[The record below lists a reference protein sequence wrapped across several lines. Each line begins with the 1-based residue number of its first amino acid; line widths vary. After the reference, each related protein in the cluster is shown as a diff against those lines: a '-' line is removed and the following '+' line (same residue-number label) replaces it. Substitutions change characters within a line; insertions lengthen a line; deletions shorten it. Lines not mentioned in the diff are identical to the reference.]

1 MKGAFNLAL
10 EKTGYAGANFG
21 TTKVN
26 VGTDAN
32 GYIAAT
38 GKTVTGSK
46 SFSINR
52 VNAENSLQDN
62 QDVLNFFIGLATGT
76 TDSLSNTMQVKWG
89 VNG

>member
-1 MKGAFNLAL
+1 MAL
-10 EKTGYAGANFG
+10 EKTGYTAAVLG

-26 VGTDAN
+26 VGTDEN

-38 GKTVTGSK
+38 GTTIAGQK
-46 SFSINR
+46 SFSINK

-89 VNG
+89 VE

>member
-1 MKGAFNLAL
+1 MAL
-10 EKTGYAGANFG
+10 EKEGYSGAIIG

-26 VGTDAN
+26 VATDAN
-32 GYIAAT
+32 GYIAAE
-38 GKTVTGSK
+38 GVQVAGVK

-89 VNG
+89 VSS

>member
-1 MKGAFNLAL
+1 MVILAL
-10 EKTGYAGANFG
+10 EKTGYSAAVLG

-32 GYIAAT
+32 GYIAAE
-38 GKTVTGSK
+38 GVTVTGKK
-46 SFSINR
+46 SFSINK

-76 TDSLSNTMQVKWG
+76 TDSLSNTMQVKWS
-89 VNG
+89 VE

>member
-1 MKGAFNLAL
+1 MALAK
-10 EKTGYAGANFG
+10 EGYAGAILG

-26 VGTDAN
+26 VGTDEN
-32 GYIAAT
+32 GYIAAAGTTIT
-38 GKTVTGSK
+38 GQK

-76 TDSLSNTMQVKWG
+76 TDSISNTMQVKWG
-89 VNG
+89 VE

>member
-1 MKGAFNLAL
+1 MAL
-10 EKTGYAGANFG
+10 EKTGYSAANIG

-26 VGTDAN
+26 VAVDEN
-32 GYIAAT
+32 GYIAGT
-38 GKTVTGSK
+38 GKTATGVK

-52 VNAENSLQDN
+52 VSAENSLQDN

-89 VNG
+89 V